1 MSTARE
7 VEVEEKGESDRLA
20 CLSLTI
26 LVDPISDV
34 GKLCSIVLGSIQSHF
49 PRGISQFL
57 WVICQSFNLNGECY
71 PFE

>member
-1 MSTARE
+1 MSIATE

-34 GKLCSIVLGSIQSHF
+34 GKLCCIVLGSIQSHF
-49 PRGISQFL
+49 PRDISQFL
-57 WVICQSFNLNGECY
+57 
-71 PFE
+71 

>member
-1 MSTARE
+1 MSIATE

-49 PRGISQFL
+49 PRGTSQFL
-57 WVICQSFNLNGECY
+57 
-71 PFE
+71 